1 MTNFHK
7 IHHRERLE
15 FVFRM
20 MEQHFDVAKLLDPE
34 DVHTLGMISH
44 KMSLITIFG
53 HKHEIKNFIKKFDT
67 FHEKFL
73 ILMQKYFKID

>member
-1 MTNFHK
+1 MLAIYFPGFPGSSPPNLGRRVSNSMEPHGNVSFH
-7 IHHRERLE
+7 R
-15 FVFRM
+15 
-20 MEQHFDVAKLLDPE
+20 
-34 DVHTLGMISH
+34 LGMVSH